1 MSAAPTS
8 NKGGQ
13 NGVANGNSSQDANC
27 TLLVG
32 ISKNTTLTAKDVK
45 DALENGDLVVRA
57 DALEQLIRMHLN
69 GESQNHM
76 IMTVIR
82 YITPIDDHLIK
93 KLLLYFW

>member
-1 MSAAPTS
+1 MSGALSPNS
-8 NKGGQ
+8 GG
-13 NGVANGNSSQDANC
+13 NAVANGNSSQDINC

-32 ISKNTTLTAKDVK
+32 ISKNTTLSAKGVK
-45 DALENGDLVVRA
+45 EALENGDLVVRA

-82 YITPIDDHLIK
+82 FITPIDDHLIK
-93 KLLLYFW
+93 KLVLYFW